1 MVKGKLEKKYKL
13 IYNGRELSQGLLS
26 EAGKYDAMQILVQ
39 RFDEGRE
46 GAIDP
51 DEVEII
57 DMSLKEN
64 QQWTFQFMIFQSHQ
78 YWLLAFLV
86 LCSHLYYYTLWIEH
100 TLKVHLI
107 VTEGIKTD
115 LLHSVEQQVVCLKL
129 KLMIS
134 I

>member
-1 MVKGKLEKKYKL
+1 M

-64 QQWTFQFMIFQSHQ
+64 Q
-78 YWLLAFLV
+78 
-86 LCSHLYYYTLWIEH
+86 
-100 TLKVHLI
+100 
-107 VTEGIKTD
+107 
-115 LLHSVEQQVVCLKL
+115 
-129 KLMIS
+129 
-134 I
+134 